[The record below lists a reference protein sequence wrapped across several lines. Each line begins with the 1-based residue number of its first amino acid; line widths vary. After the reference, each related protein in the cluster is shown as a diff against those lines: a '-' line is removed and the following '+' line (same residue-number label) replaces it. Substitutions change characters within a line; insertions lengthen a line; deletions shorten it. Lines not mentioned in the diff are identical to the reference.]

1 MRAQC
6 PASIRWTTRAPQ
18 GTIAS
23 KRTITLGAQQFMA
36 FDFLLRETDVLH
48 FPQGAT
54 IFKAGDP
61 ADCMFGVVEGSVD
74 IELDGRVVESIGPRG
89 VFGEM
94 ALIDGKTRS
103 ATAIAGTECKL
114 AVINEKRFLWLVE
127 QTPRFALQMMQVITQ
142 RLRRAGPP

>member
-1 MRAQC
+1 M
-6 PASIRWTTRAPQ
+6 
-18 GTIAS
+18 
-23 KRTITLGAQQFMA
+23 GAQQLMA

-48 FPQGAT
+48 FAQGAT

-74 IELDGRVVESIGPRG
+74 IELGGRVVERIGPRG
-89 VFGEM
+89 IFGEM

-103 ATAIAGTECKL
+103 ATAIAGTDCRL